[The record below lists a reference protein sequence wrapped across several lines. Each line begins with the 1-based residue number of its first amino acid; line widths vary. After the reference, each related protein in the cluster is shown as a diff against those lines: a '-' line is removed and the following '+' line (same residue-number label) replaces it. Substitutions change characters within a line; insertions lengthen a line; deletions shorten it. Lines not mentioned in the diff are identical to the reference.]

1 MADVWAHIRHPT
13 SLLLIF
19 LVIEACR
26 EVIDIGLVRQI
37 LFFFGTENLPR
48 QPFLEG
54 FFATIGFELL
64 SANTCRLGIRTEI
77 LPAGPVGARIV
88 HRSWFCECRGGWS
101 AVEWRGRPRRSGS
114 VSVSGACFVYRQWS
128 AFE

>member
-1 MADVWAHIRHPT
+1 MAGVWAHIRHPT

-19 LVIEACR
+19 LLIKARR
-26 EVIDIGLVRQI
+26 EVIDFGLVRQV
-37 LFFFGTENLPR
+37 LFVVRTEDLPP
-48 QPFLEG
+48 QPFLER
-54 FFATIGFELL
+54 FFAAIGFELL
-64 SANTCRLGIRTEI
+64 SANACRLGIRTEI

-114 VSVSGACFVYRQWS
+114 VSVSGA
-128 AFE
+128 